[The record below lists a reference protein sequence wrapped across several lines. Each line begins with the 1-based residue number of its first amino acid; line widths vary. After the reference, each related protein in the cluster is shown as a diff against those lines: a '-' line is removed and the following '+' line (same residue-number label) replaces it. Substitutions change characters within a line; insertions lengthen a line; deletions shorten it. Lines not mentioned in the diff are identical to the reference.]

1 MTAGILLEKNL
12 RYDRS
17 GKPLEVVVPYDQ
29 FIEFI
34 EDHGLDLSDED
45 KAGLRGAIADCKADK
60 RDAFVSLEDIKKE
73 FGCTQ

>member
-1 MTAGILLEKNL
+1 MTAESLLKGNL

-45 KAGLRGAIADCKADK
+45 KSDLREAIADGKAGN
-60 RDAFVSLEDIKKE
+60 RDAFVSYDDIRKE
-73 FGCTQ
+73 FGCTG